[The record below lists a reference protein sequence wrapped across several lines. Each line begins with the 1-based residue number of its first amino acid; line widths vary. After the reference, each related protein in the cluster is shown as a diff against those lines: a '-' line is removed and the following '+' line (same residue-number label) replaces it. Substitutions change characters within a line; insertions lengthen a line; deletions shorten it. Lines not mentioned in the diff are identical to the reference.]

1 MKYKELKELDSG
13 ELLKKIDEIQLELMK
28 LKAQTATGTNPKNT
42 SQIRQ
47 LRKTIAKIKTT
58 GKLKIPEVTNQ
69 KNE

>member
-1 MKYKELKELDSG
+1 MKYKQLKELDSA
-13 ELLKKIDEIQLELMK
+13 ELSRKMDEIRLELMK

-47 LRKTIAKIKTT
+47 LRRTIAKIRTT
-58 GKLKIPEVTNQ
+58 GKLENPGVTNQ